1 MFQTIQ
7 KTQKMSDIFALEHV
21 FQTSSKCSTER
32 SQTNGN
38 YAATVS
44 AGVRMLHSIC
54 DIKILYLYHHSLY
67 QYHKI
72 NVLSRISAQKGR
84 TI

>member
-54 DIKILYLYHHSLY
+54 DIKILYLY